1 MATRDQS
8 RDTSDVN
15 TSPRLTRTYDPFA
28 PLPSSSSSAP
38 SSSAPQDPLK
48 NPSGPSFAAHAD
60 SPSTSGRA
68 PRPSSLY
75 VPMDDS
81 PNPSSSTG
89 NGPAWPFEGRAAN
102 GIRNDSLTVGSPAMA
117 PLSPSQIHPAY
128 ADSPSIAALHQLPPV
143 LDSSQPQHLHSSI
156 PMAGDGSGY
165 ASSSLHGVTRA
176 PSPNY
181 APKGGR
187 AGAHELGH
195 LVGGG
200 SRQLTGGPPSLAQ
213 RFDTPQAWLV
223 LYFAFNLGLTLYN
236 KLVLQGFP
244 FPWTLTAIQMLSGTI
259 GTQIALQRGLFVQA
273 RLTNKENGI
282 MLMFSGLY
290 TINIAVSNLSLHLV
304 SVPFHQV
311 VRAMTPLFTIFMS
324 IVLFRKRYSRQT
336 FLALVP
342 VVAGVVFATYGDYS
356 FTPWGFILTLIGTFL
371 AALKTII
378 TNRVQVGRLKLH
390 PLDLLV
396 RMSPLAFMQCVFF
409 GWWSGELD
417 RVRAYAA
424 TDMTQNKAI
433 ALAMNGAIAFG
444 LNVVSFTANKKTSA
458 LTMTPDMP
466 LSPPPNVKQVLT
478 IVLAVII
485 FNVVL
490 NPTNLLG
497 ISLTLFGGAWYAKVE
512 LAEKS
517 ARAAAAASAATGP
530 SDKR

>member
-8 RDTSDVN
+8 HDTSDVN

-28 PLPSSSSSAP
+28 PLPSSSSSSSPP
-38 SSSAPQDPLK
+38 SSSAAQDPLK
-48 NPSGPSFAAHAD
+48 NPSASSFAAQAD
-60 SPSTSGRA
+60 SPSTSARA

-81 PNPSSSTG
+81 PNPSSSSSGAG
-89 NGPAWPFEGRAAN
+89 NGSAWPFEGRAAN

-128 ADSPSIAALHQLPPV
+128 ADSPSIAAMHQLPPV
-143 LDSSQPQHLHSSI
+143 LDSSQPQNLHSSI

-165 ASSSLHGVTRA
+165 ASSSLHGITRA
-176 PSPNY
+176 SSPNY
-181 APKGGR
+181 TPKGGR

-195 LVGGG
+195 LVGGASHSLLS
-200 SRQLTGGPPSLAQ
+200 SRQLTGPPSLAQ

-259 GTQIALQRGLFVQA
+259 GTQIALQRGLFTQA

-458 LTMTPDMP
+458 LTMT
-466 LSPPPNVKQVLT
+466 VLT

>member
-1 MATRDQS
+1 MATRDQHS
-8 RDTSDVN
+8 DTSDVN

-28 PLPSSSSSAP
+28 PLPSSSSS
-38 SSSAPQDPLK
+38 SSAAQDPLK
-48 NPSGPSFAAHAD
+48 NPSASSFAAHSN

-81 PNPSSSTG
+81 PNPSSSSGAG
-89 NGPAWPFEGRAAN
+89 NGAAWPFEGRAAN

-128 ADSPSIAALHQLPPV
+128 ADSPSIAAMHQLPPV
-143 LDSSQPQHLHSSI
+143 LDSSLPQHLHSSI
-156 PMAGDGSGY
+156 PMAADGSGY

-176 PSPNY
+176 ASPNY

-200 SRQLTGGPPSLAQ
+200 SHSHSARQLTGGPPSLAQ

-259 GTQIALQRGLFVQA
+259 GTQIALQRGLFTQA

-433 ALAMNGAIAFG
+433 ALLMNGAIAFG

-458 LTMTPDMP
+458 LTMT
-466 LSPPPNVKQVLT
+466 VLT